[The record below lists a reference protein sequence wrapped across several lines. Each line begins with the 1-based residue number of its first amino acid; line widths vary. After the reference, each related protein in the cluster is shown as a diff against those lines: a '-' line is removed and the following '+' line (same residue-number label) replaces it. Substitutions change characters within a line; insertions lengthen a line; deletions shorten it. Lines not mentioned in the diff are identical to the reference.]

1 MGGGILPVSLHK
13 GALMILLG
21 QERDNTWSDFGGGAI
36 KGESVLKT
44 SIREGTEEL
53 CGILGSNED
62 LEKRVLSNLL
72 VTIDYDRYTSHVFRI
87 NYDNNLPNYFNN
99 INIFAEIYMPNAVK
113 EHNGLFEKKQ
123 IRWFKLDEFKNI
135 NKKKILRPW
144 YPPII
149 ESIIKNEE
157 FLKSELTNYNF
168 QMVNKNKKLINNNSK
183 NIVEII

>member
-99 INIFAEIYMPNAVK
+99 INIFAEN
-113 EHNGLFEKKQ
+113 
-123 IRWFKLDEFKNI
+123 
-135 NKKKILRPW
+135 
-144 YPPII
+144 
-149 ESIIKNEE
+149 
-157 FLKSELTNYNF
+157 
-168 QMVNKNKKLINNNSK
+168 
-183 NIVEII
+183 